1 MTSKREQLIQ
11 TAVTLF
17 AKNGFHNT
25 GIDLIAEQ
33 AGVTKRTMYRHF
45 RSKEELIL
53 AALRDYDARFRNR
66 FMQSVE
72 SKWDD
77 PKDRLLGIFEVA
89 YDWFTGNDFYGCM
102 FINAIGEY
110 SESHSAIREVCKEFK
125 RLMLGYYSKLAKE
138 AGAQNPEHL
147 AEQLSL
153 LFEGAIVTHQ
163 VSQKPEAGRTAC
175 DAAKV
180 LIEAAF
186 RNGQT
191 G

>member
-66 FMQSVE
+66 FM
-72 SKWDD
+72 
-77 PKDRLLGIFEVA
+77 
-89 YDWFTGNDFYGCM
+89 
-102 FINAIGEY
+102 
-110 SESHSAIREVCKEFK
+110 SHPLYQA
-125 RLMLGYYSKLAKE
+125 GY
-138 AGAQNPEHL
+138 
-147 AEQLSL
+147 
-153 LFEGAIVTHQ
+153 
-163 VSQKPEAGRTAC
+163 
-175 DAAKV
+175 
-180 LIEAAF
+180 
-186 RNGQT
+186 
-191 G
+191 